1 MFYKKADKELANLYS
16 QKNTSVGASFLI
28 QNITKSLRAP
38 NLKNIC
44 GRLLLKLKRLFIWN
58 YYIYMTETSENVCFY
73 FMKETTENA
82 CFYFGSGFLWSL
94 QSYDIYVM
102 W

>member
-1 MFYKKADKELANLYS
+1 
-16 QKNTSVGASFLI
+16 
-28 QNITKSLRAP
+28 
-38 NLKNIC
+38 
-44 GRLLLKLKRLFIWN
+44 
-58 YYIYMTETSENVCFY
+58 MTETSENVSFY